1 MGLFGSKKKTYVGTS
16 VNRII
21 DDKDIPDSPKIGAIK
36 GILQGNDIVDN
47 ILDEMLG
54 SVGLKSDRMYE
65 FAKKNYPH
73 GVPTK
78 TFQYRT
84 KGLAQVQAILDKQH
98 GKPVSIEYSRFGPP
112 NLTHIGWMK
121 LIKDY
126 GYNTDTNEIV
136 KLSTTDKVYL
146 DNISMVLPTA
156 RASEYESGAL
166 EQWGKSPASG
176 YKSWEPYNQDIPQ
189 VVPQPLVI
197 HKTGIPDELIRISKG
212 YLKKGTGMG
221 ASTPVLSTMDLAT
234 TGYIDTADYFHVKY
248 KVDNKTYYWMYQQG
262 IGTHPT
268 LDTLFDNNSALG
280 SFYPI
285 TYFRYGKKP
294 MNQDKTSAAYKA
306 SKKMVKYLGMN
317 YDQII
322 DMVHENPGIADVEQA
337 MMIMAVPA
345 NTTDPMEQRYLYNFF
360 NEMFLA
366 VGETVPSASPYGS
379 FLSLGMTE
387 TKNAVVIQD
396 KLFKMGLNTS
406 GLQKFMKNG
415 IVAKVG
421 DYNSVFGVE
430 KIPTSYVNTEGQT
443 IKTTVDVDYHGYR
456 LQKSDNLYEEVRVYN
471 LQMVYH
477 IIGGYKT
484 TGDDTD
490 PILLIP
496 LDRSIVDSF
505 SVKDKEQLISRSLH
519 FVFNSVQV
527 VKLKWYQTG
536 LFKAFMIVVAIVITV
551 FSYGSAWAATAS
563 ALAAGGAAAVI
574 AIQAALIGVLNA
586 MVYAYAF
593 KLFVQA
599 VGPEFAL
606 LVAIVAIAYG
616 GYKFFTEGGG
626 KNLFADN
633 LLQVGNGMVKSVQG
647 YYNNA
652 LEGLQ
657 NEFELF
663 KSEAER
669 LDNDLRKASDELL
682 RGSQLSPMVIFGEK
696 PSDFYNRTVHSGNI
710 GVQSIAAVSNY
721 FDIALQL
728 PKLDETV

>member
-21 DDKDIPDSPKIGAIK
+21 EDKDLPDSPKIGAIK
-36 GILQGNDIVDN
+36 GILQNGDIVDH

-65 FAKKNYPH
+65 YAKKNYPH

-78 TFQYRT
+78 TFQNRT
-84 KGLAQVQAILDKQH
+84 KGLAQVQVILDALH
-98 GKPVSIEYSRFGPP
+98 GKPVLIEYSRFGPP

-121 LIKDY
+121 LVKDY
-126 GYNTDTNEIV
+126 NYNTDTNEIV
-136 KLSTTDKVYL
+136 KLSGANKVYL

-156 RASEYESGAL
+156 RADEYSSGAL
-166 EQWGKSPASG
+166 EQWGKSPSSG
-176 YKSWEPYNQDIPQ
+176 FKSWEPYNQDIPQ
-189 VVPQPLVI
+189 VIPQPLVI
-197 HKTGIPDELIRISKG
+197 HKTGIPDELIRISHG
-212 YLKKGTGMG
+212 YLSKGSTGT
-221 ASTPVLSTMDLAT
+221 STPVLASFDLAT
-234 TGYIDTADYFHVKY
+234 TGYIDNADYFHVKY
-248 KVDNKTYYWMYQQG
+248 KVDGKTYYWMYQQG
-262 IGTHPT
+262 IGTYPT
-268 LDTLFDNNSALG
+268 LDNLFDNNAALG

-294 MNQDKTSAAYKA
+294 MNQDKTSTAYKT
-306 SKKMVKYLGMN
+306 SRKMMKYLGMD
-317 YDQII
+317 YDQVIE
-322 DMVHENPGIADVEQA
+322 MVHENPDIADVEQA
-337 MMIMAVPA
+337 MMVMAVPA
-345 NTTDPMEQRYLYNFF
+345 NTTDPMEQRYLFNFF
-360 NEMFLA
+360 NEMYLT
-366 VGETVPSASPYGS
+366 VGGVAPSVSPYGS
-379 FLSLGMTE
+379 FLPFGMTE

-406 GLQKFMKNG
+406 GLQKFMKKG

-421 DYNSVFGVE
+421 EYGSVFGVE
-430 KIPTSYVNTEGQT
+430 KIPYEYVNNEGQT
-443 IKTTVDVDYHGYR
+443 IKTTVDVDYHGYQ

-477 IIGGYKT
+477 ILGGYTT

-490 PILLIP
+490 KILLIP

-519 FVFNSVQV
+519 FVFNSLQV

-536 LFKAFMIVVAIVITV
+536 LFKAFMIIVAIVITI

-657 NEFELF
+657 NEFEIF

-669 LDNDLRKASDELL
+669 LDHDLRKASDELL
-682 RGSQLSPMVIFGEK
+682 RSSQLSPMVVFGEN
-696 PSDFYNRTVHSGNI
+696 PADFYNRTVHSGNI